1 MQTVLLHIEELENEN
16 MKKSLY
22 FGVKNTKNLFY
33 VQSYIHVLFQNVFY
47 PKNESMLTVSYYQHI
62 MNVWRDRN
70 MDLKHNQIT
79 PLCHGPGGRM
89 ERPPYRGAHQH
100 GQNHP
105 PGLQVCGEPRGLCAA
120 CGAVTSNPSERS
132 VFGDEVYT
140 GKGRA

>member
-22 FGVKNTKNLFY
+22 FGVKNTKNLFS

-79 PLCHGPGGRM
+79 MRELLRNKQAYSLLYKEFPMFMTPAILQNIRPLTLQQIIQM
-89 ERPPYRGAHQH
+89 VRPYISRPKLNMLLEQLE
-100 GQNHP
+100 NI
-105 PGLQVCGEPRGLCAA
+105 
-120 CGAVTSNPSERS
+120 
-132 VFGDEVYT
+132 
-140 GKGRA
+140 